1 MPPQKLDPQLVDQI
15 DDLRDGKIRQ
25 VGPDEIVKVVQN
37 IIDGLNADVPSLE
50 LAVRANLEELAD
62 YIQVA
67 KTEILSFDPEGIS
80 DEHLPI
86 ATVELDAI
94 VRSTEEATNSIME
107 AAETIEGMAAELDAD
122 KNDALIEETTRIFE
136 ACGFQDITG
145 QRISKVIKALQDIE
159 SKIEGLISIFGD
171 NDPEAREQR
180 RRQRAAE
187 NGTSVSVG
195 EIDERELLEGPQLPD
210 NAVSQDDIDALLAS
224 MD

>member
-1 MPPQKLDPQLVDQI
+1 MPPQKLDPELEDQI

-25 VGPDEIVKVVQN
+25 VGPDEIVKVVQS
-37 IIDGLNADVPSLE
+37 IIEGLNADVPSLE

-67 KTEILSFDPEGIS
+67 KTEIMSFDPEGIS
-80 DEHLPI
+80 DEHLPT

-107 AAETIEGMAAELDAD
+107 AAETIEAMAAELDAD
-122 KNDALIEETTRIFE
+122 KNDALTEATTRIFE
-136 ACGFQDITG
+136 ACSFQDITG
-145 QRISKVIKALQDIE
+145 QRISKIIKALQEIE
-159 SKIEGLISIFGD
+159 GKIEGLISIFGD

-180 RRQRAAE
+180 RERRAAE
-187 NGTSVSVG
+187 RNKENGAD
-195 EIDERELLEGPQLPD
+195 ERDERELLEGPQLPE

>member
-1 MPPQKLDPQLVDQI
+1 MPPQKMDPQLVGQI

-25 VGPDEIVKVVQN
+25 VGPDEIVKVVQS

-50 LAVRANLEELAD
+50 LAVRANLEELAE

-80 DEHLPI
+80 DEHLPT
-86 ATVELDAI
+86 AAVELDAI

-107 AAETIEGMAAELDAD
+107 AAETIEGIAGKLDAD

-145 QRISKVIKALQDIE
+145 QRISKIIKALQEIE
-159 SKIEGLISIFGD
+159 GKIEGLISIFGD

-180 RRQRAAE
+180 RKQRSAE
-187 NGTSVSVG
+187 RGTETASG
-195 EIDERELLEGPQLPD
+195 DIDERDLLQGPQLPD